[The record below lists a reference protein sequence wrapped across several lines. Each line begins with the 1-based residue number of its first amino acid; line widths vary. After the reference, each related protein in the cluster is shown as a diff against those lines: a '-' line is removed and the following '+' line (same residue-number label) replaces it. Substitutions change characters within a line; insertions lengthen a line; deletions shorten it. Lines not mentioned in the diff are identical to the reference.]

1 MLVDR
6 TQGRMRALWIR
17 IFAIVS
23 ALVVG
28 AVIGALV
35 TLASLPDESAELTR
49 AQDEIASLN
58 DAVSKAEDRM
68 WKLYREREALAQ
80 QLAEQ
85 ADGET
90 SAAATSP
97 EVFGAGVH
105 LVDEDMAPGDY
116 DGVVVEEFGYWAR
129 LKSTDGT
136 VNSIIENGLVYGP
149 FTLTVLPSDRAV
161 ELRGIELSPR

>member
-6 TQGRMRALWIR
+6 TQGRMRALWTR
-17 IFAIVS
+17 IFAIVGV
-23 ALVVG
+23 LVVG
-28 AVIGALV
+28 VVIGALV

-80 QLAEQ
+80 RLAEEQ
-85 ADGET
+85 SGET
-90 SAAATSP
+90 SAAATP
-97 EVFGAGVH
+97 PGVFGAGIH
-105 LVDEDMAPGDY
+105 LVDEEMAPGDY
-116 DGVVVEEFGYWAR
+116 DGVVIGDFGYWAR

-136 VNSIIENGLVYGP
+136 VNSIIANGLVHGP
-149 FTLTVLPSDRAV
+149 FTLTVLSSDRAV
-161 ELRGIELSPR
+161 ELRGIELSAR